1 MRRLVAW
8 DLMTLDGYF
17 EGRNPWDL
25 GFHETVWGDELE
37 AFSLEQGKEIG
48 TLLFGRRTYEGMAGY
63 WSQETGA
70 IADMMNS
77 IDKAVATRTLD
88 EATWNNT
95 RLLKG
100 EAAEAVRALKAEE
113 GKDVYVFGSADLL
126 ELSPQGRARR
136 RIPDL
141 RRAGGAGRRQSA
153 LQAAGPAGQDAPR
166 KRAPAQDRRGDPDLC
181 SGRVANGQRQVGLG
195 IRVGDVQNPCSES
208 PFRTPSLPAC
218 PVWGLG
224 PILM

>member
-1 MRRLVAW
+1 MTEPRRARPCRQERHRSP
-8 DLMTLDGYF
+8 GYD
-17 EGRNPWDL
+17 RLALWDL

-126 ELSPQGRARR
+126 GSK
-136 RIPDL
+136 
-141 RRAGGAGRRQSA
+141 
-153 LQAAGPAGQDAPR
+153 PR
-166 KRAPAQDRRGDPDLC
+166 HQVI
-181 SGRVANGQRQVGLG
+181 SGRPRSGGCLSAKKMRSARERGCRG
-195 IRVGDVQNPCSES
+195 RHS
-208 PFRTPSLPAC
+208 
-218 PVWGLG
+218 
-224 PILM
+224 

>member
-1 MRRLVAW
+1 MQLVFATKRDERRRHSMRRLVAW

-25 GFHETVWGDELE
+25 GFHETVWGEELE

-126 ELSPQGRARR
+126 DSLLKAGLVDEYRICVAPVVLGGGNPLFKPQDQQVKMRLQSAR
-136 RIPDL
+136 PL
-141 RRAGGAGRRQSA
+141 KTGGAILTYA
-153 LQAAGPAGQDAPR
+153 
-166 KRAPAQDRRGDPDLC
+166 
-181 SGRVANGQRQVGLG
+181 VGG
-195 IRVGDVQNPCSES
+195 
-208 PFRTPSLPAC
+208 
-218 PVWGLG
+218 
-224 PILM
+224 